1 MKIKNS
7 IKSSINDMLSIWK
20 AEFEIIFKDSGVVIF
35 FILVPLVYPL
45 IYGFIYTNEVM
56 REVPVAVVDHSSS
69 TLSREYLRNIDGTPD
84 VHIVKH
90 CADMEEAKRCLA
102 SKEVHGIIYIPR
114 DFTQQLMKGEQTQV
128 SLFCDMSGLLF
139 YKAILIAN
147 TSVSQEMNKKIKIS
161 RTTNY
166 TERDEQLLTTPISYQ
181 DVAMFNSST
190 GFASFLIPA
199 VLILLIQQTL
209 TLGIGLSAGTQ
220 REKLQFNQLTP
231 YKRHP
236 NGLLHIVLGKS
247 LSYFMIYA
255 ILSVY
260 VLCAVP
266 RIFKLNQIAQ
276 PDTLILFVLPYLFA
290 CIFFAMTLSI
300 LVRNRETS
308 MLIFVFTSIPLLF
321 ISGISWPG
329 TAIPPFWKY
338 ISYLFPSTFGINGF
352 VKINN
357 MGAYLEEVSFEYKA
371 LWIQTIFYFFTTCLV
386 YERFIRKNR
395 QTRIT
400 HYKEWRRRKELGLRS
415 TSEFKRSLNL

>member
-1 MKIKNS
+1 
-7 IKSSINDMLSIWK
+7 
-20 AEFEIIFKDSGVVIF
+20 
-35 FILVPLVYPL
+35 
-45 IYGFIYTNEVM
+45 
-56 REVPVAVVDHSSS
+56 
-69 TLSREYLRNIDGTPD
+69 
-84 VHIVKH
+84 
-90 CADMEEAKRCLA
+90 
-102 SKEVHGIIYIPR
+102 
-114 DFTQQLMKGEQTQV
+114 
-128 SLFCDMSGLLF
+128 
-139 YKAILIAN
+139 
-147 TSVSQEMNKKIKIS
+147 
-161 RTTNY
+161 
-166 TERDEQLLTTPISYQ
+166 
-181 DVAMFNSST
+181 
-190 GFASFLIPA
+190 
-199 VLILLIQQTL
+199 
-209 TLGIGLSAGTQ
+209 
-220 REKLQFNQLTP
+220 
-231 YKRHP
+231 
-236 NGLLHIVLGKS
+236 
-247 LSYFMIYA
+247 MIYA

-400 HYKEWRRRKELGLRS
+400 HYKDGGEERTGFTFYFGLRS
-415 TSEFKRSLNL
+415 QLIIIPIMDWQSCKR